1 MKNVVALQLTIG
13 EAVATVAAVDGE
25 RWEWSCGEGL
35 LSVWLR
41 DEAKWRLLR
50 EGYGMD
56 GHLID
61 ESSPALDL
69 KVALSGLFGP
79 DAITVTRG
87 EAVLTEQA
95 TERAELL
102 EGGAIT

>member
-13 EAVATVAAVDGE
+13 EAMATVAAIDGE

-50 EGYGMD
+50 EGYGVD

-61 ESSPALDL
+61 EGSPALDL
-69 KVALSGLFGP
+69 QVALVGLFGL
-79 DAITVTRG
+79 DAVTVTRG